1 MASRAFFTAASS
13 REARNS
19 FSRLIWLSR
28 TAVLSTA
35 RMSIGASFSR
45 RYSFRPMIFSSPE
58 SMRACLRADA
68 SSIRIFG
75 MPVSMALAIPP
86 SFSISWM
93 CSQALCAISLVR
105 VST

>member
-1 MASRAFFTAASS
+1 MAASAFFTAASS
-13 REARNS
+13 RLARS
-19 FSRLIWLSR
+19 SLSRLIWLSR

-45 RYSFRPMIFSSPE
+45 RYSLMPMIFSSPE

-68 SSIRIFG
+68 SSMRIFG

-86 SFSISWM
+86 SFSTSSM
-93 CSQALCAISLVR
+93 RSQALWAISLVS
-105 VST
+105 VSM